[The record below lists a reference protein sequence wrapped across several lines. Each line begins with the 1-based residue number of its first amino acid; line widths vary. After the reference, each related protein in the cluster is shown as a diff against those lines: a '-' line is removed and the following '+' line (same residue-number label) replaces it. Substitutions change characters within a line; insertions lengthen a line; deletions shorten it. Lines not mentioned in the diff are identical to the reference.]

1 MHLYP
6 FPARRN
12 SGFSLVEIMVGVA
25 IGLLGVLIIMQVS
38 VVFEG
43 QKRTT
48 TTGSDA
54 QTNGVTA
61 LYTVERDV
69 RRAGYGLAS
78 GALGCTVKQY
88 YDTAPIADLSLAPV
102 TITNGVN
109 GAPDIIRI
117 LASSKS
123 GWSLPSRI
131 TVEHPPQATNIFLN
145 TTLGMEVGDMLVA
158 FEPPKTCTL
167 MQATGIPN
175 GNVQVQHQNTSKWNP
190 PGGSN
195 ILPADGYSVGA
206 QILNLG
212 ALINHTYFLDPL
224 VPNGNLML
232 SELSTATNTSTT
244 RAITADIVNLQAE
257 YGFDTRAGIQVDPR
271 VDTWSATMID
281 ADASGTV
288 NDAGD
293 IARVIAVRMAVV
305 ARSPLM
311 EKPNASGVCDI
322 TIDTAVAGRAVNRP
336 TWAGGDID
344 VSKNTDGTPNANWKC
359 YRYKTFENIIP
370 LRNLLWRQT

>member
-1 MHLYP
+1 MHYS
-6 FPARRN
+6 FSTRRN
-12 SGFSLVEIMVGVA
+12 QGFSLVEIMVGVA

-48 TTGSDA
+48 TTGADA

-69 RRAGYGLAS
+69 RRAGYGMSAV
-78 GALGCTVKQY
+78 GALGCTVKRY
-88 YDTAPIADLSLAPV
+88 YDNAVVGDLSLAPIV
-102 TITNGVN
+102 ITP
-109 GAPDIIRI
+109 GASGGPDRIRI
-117 LASSKS
+117 LSSSKN

-131 TVEHPPQATNIFLN
+131 TVDHPPQATNIFLN
-145 TTLGMEVGDMLVA
+145 TTLGMEEGDLLVA
-158 FEPPKTCTL
+158 YEPGKHCTM
-167 MQATGIPN
+167 MQTTGIPN
-175 GNVQVQHQNTSKWNP
+175 GNVQVHHQNTSKWNP

-195 ILPADGYSVGA
+195 IFPAGGYGVGA
-206 QILNLG
+206 QVLNLG
-212 ALINHTYFLDPL
+212 AMVDRTYFLRD
-224 VPNGNLML
+224 GNLML
-232 SELSTATNTSTT
+232 DDFSSATNTSTT
-244 RAITADIVNLQAE
+244 RAIISDIVNMQAE
-257 YGFDTRAGIQVDPR
+257 YGFDARLGPQNDPR
-271 VDTWSATMID
+271 VSTWSATMID

-311 EKPNASGVCDI
+311 EKPNAGGVCDI
-322 TIDTAVAGRAVNRP
+322 TIDTAVAGRVVNKP

-344 VSKNTDGTPNANWKC
+344 ASKNPDGSANPNWKC

-370 LRNLLWRQT
+370 LRNLMWGRT

>member
-1 MHLYP
+1 MHYS
-6 FPARRN
+6 FSTRRN
-12 SGFSLVEIMVGVA
+12 QGFSLVEIMVGVA

-48 TTGSDA
+48 TTGADA

-69 RRAGYGLAS
+69 RRAGYGMSAV
-78 GALGCTVKQY
+78 GALGCTVKRY
-88 YDTAPIADLSLAPV
+88 YDNAAIGDLSLAPAV
-102 TITNGVN
+102 ITPGAS
-109 GAPDIIRI
+109 GAPDRIRI
-117 LASSKS
+117 LSSSKN

-131 TVEHPPQATNIFLN
+131 TVDHPPQATNIFLN
-145 TTLGMEVGDMLVA
+145 TTLGMEEGDLLVA
-158 FEPPKTCTL
+158 YEPGKHCTM

-175 GNVQVQHQNTSKWNP
+175 GNVQVHHQNTSEWNP
-190 PGGSN
+190 PGGAN
-195 ILPADGYSVGA
+195 IFPAGGYGVGA
-206 QILNLG
+206 HVLNLG
-212 ALINHTYFLDPL
+212 AMIDRTYFLMD
-224 VPNGNLML
+224 GNLML
-232 SELSTATNTSTT
+232 DDFSSATNTSIR
-244 RAITADIVNLQAE
+244 RAIIPDIVNMQAE
-257 YGFDTRAGIQVDPR
+257 YGFDTRTGPQNDPR
-271 VDTWSATMID
+271 VSAWSATMID

-311 EKPNASGVCDI
+311 EKPNAGGVCDS
-322 TIDTAVAGRAVNRP
+322 TIDTAVAGRTVNKP

-344 VSKNTDGTPNANWKC
+344 ASKNPDGSANPNWKC
-359 YRYKTFENIIP
+359 YRYKTFENTIP
-370 LRNLLWRQT
+370 LRNLVWGRT

>member
-1 MHLYP
+1 MHYS
-6 FPARRN
+6 FSTRRN
-12 SGFSLVEIMVGVA
+12 QGFSLVEIMVGVA

-48 TTGSDA
+48 TTGADA

-69 RRAGYGLAS
+69 RRAGYGMS
-78 GALGCTVKQY
+78 VPGALGCTVKRY
-88 YDTAPIADLSLAPV
+88 YDSAPIGDLSLAPV
-102 TITNGVN
+102 VIANGAA
-109 GAPDIIRI
+109 GAPDSIRI
-117 LASSKS
+117 LSSS
-123 GWSLPSRI
+123 NAGWSLPSRI

-145 TTLGMEVGDMLVA
+145 TTLGMEEGDLLVA
-158 FEPPKTCTL
+158 YEPGKDCTL

-175 GNVQVQHQNTSKWNP
+175 GNVQVHHQNTSEWNP

-195 ILPADGYSVGA
+195 IFPASGYGVGA
-206 QILNLG
+206 LVLNLG
-212 ALINHTYFLDPL
+212 ALIDRTYSLA
-224 VPNGNLML
+224 NGNLIL
-232 SELSTATNTSTT
+232 ADFSSATNTSTI
-244 RAITADIVNLQAE
+244 RAITPDIVNMQAE
-257 YGFDTRAGIQVDPR
+257 YGFDTRAWPQNDPR

-311 EKPNASGVCDI
+311 EKPNATGVCDI
-322 TIDTAVAGRAVNRP
+322 TIDAAVSGRTVNKP

-344 VSKNTDGTPNANWKC
+344 ASKNPDGTPNANWKC

-370 LRNLLWRQT
+370 LRNLLWGQK

>member
-1 MHLYP
+1 MHYS
-6 FPARRN
+6 FSTRRN
-12 SGFSLVEIMVGVA
+12 QGFSLVEIMVGVA

-48 TTGSDA
+48 TTGADA

-69 RRAGYGLAS
+69 RRAGYGMS
-78 GALGCTVKQY
+78 VPGALGCTVKRY
-88 YDTAPIADLSLAPV
+88 YDSAPIGDLSLAPV
-102 TITNGVN
+102 VIANGAA
-109 GAPDIIRI
+109 GAPDSIRI
-117 LASSKS
+117 LSSSKA

-145 TTLGMEVGDMLVA
+145 TTLGMEEGDLLVA
-158 FEPPKTCTL
+158 YEPGKDCTL

-175 GNVQVQHQNTSKWNP
+175 GNVQVHHQNTSEWNP

-195 ILPADGYSVGA
+195 IFPASGYGVGA
-206 QILNLG
+206 LVLNLG
-212 ALINHTYFLDPL
+212 ALIDRTYSLA
-224 VPNGNLML
+224 NGNLIL
-232 SELSTATNTSTT
+232 ADFSSATNTSTI
-244 RAITADIVNLQAE
+244 RAIISDIVNMQAE
-257 YGFDTRAGIQVDPR
+257 YGFDTRAWPQNDPR

-322 TIDTAVAGRAVNRP
+322 TIDTAVAGRTVNKP

-344 VSKNTDGTPNANWKC
+344 VSKNPDGSANANWKC

-370 LRNLLWRQT
+370 LRNLLWGQT